1 MGTTVYNTL
10 SKGTT
15 ICQYAN
21 TPIIMIICTEQTAYL
36 KVTKY
41 VIDLRLL
48 DISQEFVT
56 GLSVLSRGS
65 LQEKLQWAFCLYD
78 INGDGII
85 TKDEML
91 DIVSAVYDLMG
102 KFAEPS
108 INEHTARDH
117 VDRVFQVNVIVY
129 TPPSRYAAADLK
141 WPPPSSPISLYKAH
155 QTPRRR
161 YISVRRRRVIIGS
174 AFFVEK

>member
-1 MGTTVYNTL
+1 MYT
-10 SKGTT
+10 S
-15 ICQYAN
+15 CS
-21 TPIIMIICTEQTAYL
+21 
-36 KVTKY
+36 
-41 VIDLRLL
+41 LL

-117 VDRVFQVNVIVY
+117 VDRVFQVNNYYSILI
-129 TPPSRYAAADLK
+129 TPIRRRALRRRRSKMAAAAVVADIFSRRTK
-141 WPPPSSPISLYKAH
+141 RR
-155 QTPRRR
+155 RRR
-161 YISVRRRRVIIGS
+161 YISVRRRRLIIGS